1 MVMMSL
7 KKLYN
12 LIPIEWNSKN
22 SKNCKKKQ
30 SVFVFQSKYKAVSLD
45 LRAHIANSHMIN
57 MGMLSHN

>member
-12 LIPIEWNSKN
+12 LIPIESYSKN
-22 SKNCKKKQ
+22 SKNCKKQ
-30 SVFVFQSKYKAVSLD
+30 SVFVFQSKYKAVTLD

>member
-12 LIPIEWNSKN
+12 LIPIESYSKNSKN
-22 SKNCKKKQ
+22 SKKL
-30 SVFVFQSKYKAVSLD
+30 SVFVFQSKYKAVTLD